1 MRKYYLDNIRWI
13 VQVLVVI
20 YHVCYIYNGLGFP
33 ATVGVIGDG
42 QPVAGDIYQ
51 YAVYP
56 WFMTVLFMVAGM
68 SARLYLDRHTGKEF
82 IKNRTARLLVPSTV
96 GLIAFQFIQGYINMA
111 LSEDRF
117 GSLAGIPA
125 PVRFLIMA
133 VSGTGVLWF
142 LQVLWVLSVLLV
154 LIRKLE
160 KDRLW
165 EKCREVSLPVLL
177 LFTVAVWGAAQI
189 LNTPVIAV
197 YRFGLYGT
205 AYLMGY
211 FIFSHDEVM
220 ERLKSRWFV
229 FAVPAAVCGTA
240 FTVRYYGQNYADAP
254 VNRTLLYCFFAYL
267 MSVAVLGLRARYLD
281 FTGPFCSWMAKKSF
295 GLYVFHYLGISAV
308 GLFIAK
314 PALMPSRAVYALS
327 LLAGFG
333 GALVLNEVISRL
345 PFFKWAVLGIRKE
358 RKKDVQG

>member
-20 YHVCYIYNGLGFP
+20 YHVCFMYNGLGFP
-33 ATVGVIGDG
+33 ATVGVIGAG
-42 QPVAGDIYQ
+42 QPMVTDVYQ

-68 SARLYLDRHTGKEF
+68 SARLYLDRHTHKEF
-82 IKNRTARLLVPSTV
+82 IKNRTTRLLVPSTV
-96 GLIAFQFIQGYINMA
+96 GLVAFQFIQGYINMA
-111 LSEDRF
+111 LSENRF
-117 GSLAGIPA
+117 GSLEGIPA
-125 PVRFLIMA
+125 VVRFLILA

-142 LQVLWVLSVLLV
+142 LQVLWVLSMLLV
-154 LIRKLE
+154 LIRKVE

-165 EKCREVSLPVLL
+165 EKCRGLDLPVLM
-177 LFTVAVWGAAQI
+177 LFTVAVWCAAQI
-189 LNTPVIAV
+189 LNTPFIAV

-220 ERLKSRWFV
+220 ERLKSAWYV
-229 FAVPAAVCGTA
+229 FAVSALACGIA
-240 FTVRYYGQNYADAP
+240 FTVRYFGQNYADAP
-254 VNRTLLYCFFAYL
+254 FNRTMLYCFFAYL
-267 MSVAVLGLRARYLD
+267 MSVAVLGFRARYLD
-281 FTGPFCSWMAKKSF
+281 FTSSFSSWMAKKSF

-314 PALMPSRAVYALS
+314 PKILPARAIYALS

-333 GALVLNEVISRL
+333 GALLLNEVISGL
-345 PFFKWAVLGIRKE
+345 PFFRWAVLGIRKE
-358 RKKDVQG
+358 RN